1 MRIDLRRTVHV
12 IAACAV
18 AMGLVFFG
26 VSFAIGGSIHTGL
39 LVGVAVIVALVPNGG
54 LATVTTSL
62 AISARRM
69 ARRGALVR
77 HLKSIE
83 TLGATTVICSDKTGT
98 MTANQMTV
106 EAVIVAGKRYSV
118 SGVGF
123 GTRGSPTQGQPT
135 ALAGGACATRDAI
148 ENGGALR
155 KCNLGAA

>member
-1 MRIDLRRTVHV
+1 M

-39 LVGVAVIVALVPNGG
+39 LVGVGVIVALVPNGL

-77 HLKSIE
+77 HLESIE
-83 TLGATTVICSDKTGT
+83 TLGATTVICSDRTGT

-106 EAVIVAGKRYSV
+106 EACWSENPNRCDSEASRPK
-118 SGVGF
+118 
-123 GTRGSPTQGQPT
+123 
-135 ALAGGACATRDAI
+135 ACCAR
-148 ENGGALR
+148 R
-155 KCNLGAA
+155 